1 MKKLLFIADSLSSFV
16 VKKDSTLAMMK
27 VSQQRGHQVWHC
39 QIDDL
44 KSIDASIKAHCKQ
57 IEIKAHDG
65 SWFKEINTEVNAQ
78 ARKLSEFDAII
89 MRKDPPFDLAYVTAT
104 WFLSQACLEGA
115 KVFNAPDALRNH
127 SEKLALLEFMQ
138 FAPPTMV
145 SHDLTDI
152 KAFHQQYQD
161 VIIKPL
167 DGMGGQ
173 GIFRVQENALNLT
186 SIVETLGA
194 NGQRALMVQKF
205 LPEIATGDK
214 RVLLIGGEVVPYG
227 LARIPQS
234 GEVRGNLASGGKG
247 LAQALTQQELKVAQE
262 LAPRL
267 AARGL
272 HLVGLDFIGGYLTEI
287 NVTSPTCFV
296 EITEQ
301 TGHDVALQWLTNLEK
316 HLQ

>member
-1 MKKLLFIADSLSSFV
+1 MKKLLFIADPLSSFV
-16 VKKDSTLAMMK
+16 IKKDSTLAMMK
-27 VSQQRGHQVWHC
+27 ASQQRGHEVWHC
-39 QIDDL
+39 QIDHL
-44 KSIDASIKAHCKQ
+44 KSIDSSVQADCKK
-57 IEIKAHDG
+57 IEITAHDG
-65 SWFKEINTEVNAQ
+65 SWFKEMKTQVQ
-78 ARKLSEFDAII
+78 KLCEFDAII

-127 SEKLALLEFMQ
+127 SEKLALLEFMK
-138 FAPPTMV
+138 FAPPTIV
-145 SHDLTDI
+145 SHDLADI
-152 KAFHQQYQD
+152 KAFHDRHQD

-173 GIFRVQENALNLT
+173 GIFRVQANGLNLA
-186 SIVETLGA
+186 SIVETLGG

-205 LPEIATGDK
+205 LPEIAAGDK
-214 RVLLIGGEVVPYG
+214 RVLLIGGEVIPYS
-227 LARIPQS
+227 LARIPQA

-247 LAQALTQQELKVAQE
+247 VAQPLTQQELKVAKE
-262 LAPRL
+262 LAPLL

-316 HLQ
+316 RIQ

>member
-1 MKKLLFIADSLSSFV
+1 MKKLLFIADPLSSFV
-16 VKKDSTLAMMK
+16 IKKDSTLAMMK
-27 VSQQRGHQVWHC
+27 ASQQRGHEIWHC
-39 QIDDL
+39 QINHL
-44 KSIDASIKAHCKQ
+44 KSIDSLVQADCKQ
-57 IEIKAHDG
+57 IEITAHDG
-65 SWFKEINTEVNAQ
+65 SWFKEVKTQVQ
-78 ARKLSEFDAII
+78 KLCEFDAII

-127 SEKLALLEFMQ
+127 SEKLALLEFMK
-138 FAPPTMV
+138 FAPPTLV
-145 SHDLTDI
+145 SHDLADI
-152 KAFHQQYQD
+152 KAFHEQYQD

-173 GIFRVQENALNLT
+173 GIFRVQENGLNLA
-186 SIVETLGA
+186 SIVETLGG

-205 LPEIATGDK
+205 LPEITAGDK
-214 RVLLIGGEVVPYG
+214 RVLLIGGEVVPFS
-227 LARIPQS
+227 LARIPQA

-247 LAQALTQQELKVAQE
+247 VAQPLTQQELSVAKE
-262 LAPRL
+262 LAPQL
-267 AARGL
+267 ASRGL

-316 HLQ
+316 QIH

>member
-1 MKKLLFIADSLSSFV
+1 MKKLLFIADPLSSFV
-16 VKKDSTLAMMK
+16 IKKDSTLAMMK
-27 VSQQRGHQVWHC
+27 ASQQRGHQVWHC
-39 QIDDL
+39 QIDHL
-44 KSIDASIKAHCKQ
+44 KSIDSSVQADCKQ
-57 IEIKAHDG
+57 IEIIAHDAA
-65 SWFKEINTEVNAQ
+65 WFKEVKTQVQ
-78 ARKLSEFDAII
+78 KLCEFDAII

-115 KVFNAPDALRNH
+115 KVFNAPEALRNH
-127 SEKLALLEFMQ
+127 SEKLALLEFMK
-138 FAPPTMV
+138 FAPPTIV
-145 SHDLTDI
+145 SHDLADI
-152 KAFHQQYQD
+152 KAFHQLHQD

-173 GIFRVQENALNLT
+173 GIFRVQENGLNLA
-186 SIVETLGA
+186 SIVETLGG

-205 LPEIATGDK
+205 LPEIAAGDK

-227 LARIPQS
+227 LARIPQA

-247 LAQALTQQELKVAQE
+247 VAQALTQKELKIAQE
-262 LAPRL
+262 LAPQL

-316 HLQ
+316 HIH

>member
-1 MKKLLFIADSLSSFV
+1 MKKLLFIADPLSSFAI
-16 VKKDSTLAMMK
+16 KKDSTLAMMK
-27 VSQQRGHQVWHC
+27 AAQKRGYEIWHSH
-39 QIDDL
+39 IHNL
-44 KSIDASIKAHCKQ
+44 KSINSLIQADCNQ
-57 IEIKAHDG
+57 IEITSHDG
-65 SWFKEINTEVNAQ
+65 SWFKELNSQIQ
-78 ARKLSEFDAII
+78 KLNQFDAII
-89 MRKDPPFDLAYVTAT
+89 MRKDPPFDLSYVTAT

-127 SEKLALLEFMQ
+127 SEKLALLEFIK
-138 FAPPTMV
+138 FAPPTIV
-145 SHDLTDI
+145 SHDLADI

-173 GIFRVQENALNLT
+173 GIFRVQENGLNLA
-186 SIVETLGA
+186 SIVETLGG

-205 LPEIATGDK
+205 LPEIAAGDK

-227 LARIPQS
+227 LARIPQA

-247 LAQALTQQELKVAQE
+247 VAQPLTQQELRVAQE
-262 LAPRL
+262 LAPQL

-272 HLVGLDFIGGYLTEI
+272 HLVGLDFIGGFLTEI

-316 HLQ
+316 LIH

>member
-1 MKKLLFIADSLSSFV
+1 MKKLLFIADPLNSFV
-16 VKKDSTLAMMK
+16 IKKDSTLAMMK
-27 VSQQRGHQVWHC
+27 ASQQRGHQVWHC
-39 QIDDL
+39 QIDQL
-44 KSIDASIKAHCKQ
+44 KSIDSLVQADCKQ
-57 IEIKAHDG
+57 IEIIAHDG
-65 SWFKEINTEVNAQ
+65 AWFKEVKTQVQ
-78 ARKLSEFDAII
+78 KLCEFDAII

-115 KVFNAPDALRNH
+115 KVFNAPEALRNH
-127 SEKLALLEFMQ
+127 SEKLALLEFMK
-138 FAPPTMV
+138 FAPPTIV
-145 SHDLTDI
+145 SHDLADI
-152 KAFHQQYQD
+152 KAFHQLHQD

-173 GIFRVQENALNLT
+173 GIFRVQENGLNLA
-186 SIVETLGA
+186 SIVETLGG

-205 LPEIATGDK
+205 LPEITAGDK
-214 RVLLIGGEVVPYG
+214 RVLLIGGEVVPFG
-227 LARIPQS
+227 LARIPQA

-247 LAQALTQQELKVAQE
+247 VAQALTQQELKVAQE
-262 LAPRL
+262 LAPQL

-316 HLQ
+316 HIH

>member
-1 MKKLLFIADSLSSFV
+1 MKKLLFIADPLSSFV
-16 VKKDSTLAMMK
+16 IKKDSTLAMMK
-27 VSQQRGHQVWHC
+27 ASQQRGHEIWHC
-39 QIDDL
+39 QIDHL
-44 KSIDASIKAHCKQ
+44 KSIDSLVQADCKQ
-57 IEIKAHDG
+57 IEITAHDG
-65 SWFKEINTEVNAQ
+65 SWFKEVKTLVQ
-78 ARKLSEFDAII
+78 KLCEFDAII

-127 SEKLALLEFMQ
+127 SEKLALLEFMK
-138 FAPPTMV
+138 FAPPTLV

-152 KAFHQQYQD
+152 KAFHEQYQD

-173 GIFRVQENALNLT
+173 GIFRVQENALNLA
-186 SIVETLGA
+186 SIVETLGG

-205 LPEIATGDK
+205 LPEIAAGDK
-214 RVLLIGGEVVPYG
+214 RVLLIGGEVVPFS
-227 LARIPQS
+227 LARIPQA

-247 LAQALTQQELKVAQE
+247 IAQPLTQQELSIAKE
-262 LAPRL
+262 LAPQL
-267 AARGL
+267 ASRGL

-316 HLQ
+316 HIQ

>member
-1 MKKLLFIADSLSSFV
+1 MKKLLFIADPLNSFV
-16 VKKDSTLAMMK
+16 IKKDSTLAMMK
-27 VSQQRGHQVWHC
+27 ASQQRGHQVWHC
-39 QIDDL
+39 QIDHL
-44 KSIDASIKAHCKQ
+44 KSIDSSVQADCKH
-57 IEIKAHDG
+57 IEINAHDAA
-65 SWFKEINTEVNAQ
+65 WFKEVKTQVQ
-78 ARKLSEFDAII
+78 KLCEFDAII

-115 KVFNAPDALRNH
+115 KVFNAPEALRNH
-127 SEKLALLEFMQ
+127 SEKLALLEFMK
-138 FAPPTMV
+138 FAPPTIV
-145 SHDLTDI
+145 SHDLADI
-152 KAFHQQYQD
+152 KAFHQLHQD

-173 GIFRVQENALNLT
+173 GIFRVQENGLNLA
-186 SIVETLGA
+186 SIVETLGG

-205 LPEIATGDK
+205 LPEITAGDK
-214 RVLLIGGEVVPYG
+214 RVLLIGGEVVPFG
-227 LARIPQS
+227 LARIPQA

-247 LAQALTQQELKVAQE
+247 VAQALTQQELKVAQE
-262 LAPRL
+262 LAPQL

-316 HLQ
+316 HIH

>member
-1 MKKLLFIADSLSSFV
+1 MKKLLFIADPLSSFV
-16 VKKDSTLAMMK
+16 IKKDSTLAMMK
-27 VSQQRGHQVWHC
+27 ASQQRGHQVWHC
-39 QIDDL
+39 QIDHL
-44 KSIDASIKAHCKQ
+44 KSIDSSVQADCKH
-57 IEIKAHDG
+57 IEINAHDAA
-65 SWFKEINTEVNAQ
+65 WFKEVKTQVQ
-78 ARKLSEFDAII
+78 KLCEFDAII

-115 KVFNAPDALRNH
+115 KVFNAPEALRNH
-127 SEKLALLEFMQ
+127 SEKLALLEFMK
-138 FAPPTMV
+138 FAPPTIV
-145 SHDLTDI
+145 SHDLADI
-152 KAFHQQYQD
+152 KAFHQLHQD

-173 GIFRVQENALNLT
+173 GIFRVQENGLNLA
-186 SIVETLGA
+186 SIVETLGG

-205 LPEIATGDK
+205 LPEIAEGDK

-227 LARIPQS
+227 LARIPQA

-247 LAQALTQQELKVAQE
+247 VAQALTQQELKVAQE
-262 LAPRL
+262 LAPQL

-316 HLQ
+316 HIH

>member
-1 MKKLLFIADSLSSFV
+1 MKKLLFIADPLSSFI

-27 VSQQRGHQVWHC
+27 ASQQRGHEVWHC
-39 QIDDL
+39 HIHDL
-44 KSIDASIKAHCKQ
+44 KSIDSSVQATCKQ
-57 IEIKAHDG
+57 IEITAHDG
-65 SWFKEINTEVNAQ
+65 SWFKEVGAQ
-78 ARKLSEFDAII
+78 TKKLNQFDAII
-89 MRKDPPFDLAYVTAT
+89 MRKDPPFDLSYVTAT

-127 SEKLALLEFMQ
+127 SEKLALLEFIK
-138 FAPPTMV
+138 FAPPTIV
-145 SHDLTDI
+145 SHDLADI
-152 KAFHQQYQD
+152 KAFHQHHQD

-173 GIFRVQENALNLT
+173 GIFRVQENGLNLA
-186 SIVETLGA
+186 SIVETLGG

-205 LPEIATGDK
+205 LPEIASGDK
-214 RVLLIGGEVVPYG
+214 RVLLIGGEVVPFS
-227 LARIPQS
+227 LARIPQA

-247 LAQALTQQELKVAQE
+247 VAQPLTQQELNIAQE
-262 LAPRL
+262 LAPQL
-267 AARGL
+267 ASRGL
-272 HLVGLDFIGGYLTEI
+272 HLVGLDFIGGFLTEI

-316 HLQ
+316 QIH

>member
-1 MKKLLFIADSLSSFV
+1 MKKLLFIADPLSSFV

-27 VSQQRGHQVWHC
+27 VSQVRGHEVWNCH
-39 QIDDL
+39 IHDL
-44 KSIDASIKAHCKQ
+44 KSIDSLIQADCKQ
-57 IEIKAHDG
+57 IEITTHYG
-65 SWFKEINTEVNAQ
+65 SWFKEVKAQ
-78 ARKLSEFDAII
+78 VRKLYEFDAII

-127 SEKLALLEFMQ
+127 SEKLALLEFMK
-138 FAPPTMV
+138 FAPPTVV
-145 SHDLTDI
+145 SHDLADI
-152 KAFHQQYQD
+152 KAFHQHHQD

-173 GIFRVQENALNLT
+173 GIFRVQANGLNLA
-186 SIVETLGA
+186 SIVETLGG

-205 LPEIATGDK
+205 LPEIAAGDK
-214 RVLLIGGEVVPYG
+214 RVLLIGGEVVPFS
-227 LARIPQS
+227 LARIPQA

-247 LAQALTQQELKVAQE
+247 VAQPVTQQELSIAEE
-262 LAPRL
+262 LAPQL
-267 AARGL
+267 ASRGL
-272 HLVGLDFIGGYLTEI
+272 HLVGLDFIGGFLTEI

-296 EITEQ
+296 EISEQ

-316 HLQ
+316 HIH

>member
-1 MKKLLFIADSLSSFV
+1 MKKLLFIADPLSSFV

-27 VSQQRGHQVWHC
+27 VSQVRGHEVWHC
-39 QIDDL
+39 HIHDL
-44 KSIDASIKAHCKQ
+44 KSIDSLAQADCKQ
-57 IEIKAHDG
+57 IAIIAHDG
-65 SWFKEINTEVNAQ
+65 AWFKEVKAQ
-78 ARKLSEFDAII
+78 VRKLYEFDAII

-127 SEKLALLEFMQ
+127 SEKLALLEFMK
-138 FAPPTMV
+138 FAPPTVV
-145 SHDLTDI
+145 SHDLADI
-152 KAFHQQYQD
+152 KAFHQHHQD

-173 GIFRVQENALNLT
+173 GIFRVQAKGLNLA
-186 SIVETLGA
+186 SIVETLGG

-205 LPEIATGDK
+205 LPEIAAGDK
-214 RVLLIGGEVVPYG
+214 RVLLIGGEVVPFS
-227 LARIPQS
+227 LARIPQA

-247 LAQALTQQELKVAQE
+247 VAQPVTQQELSIAEE
-262 LAPRL
+262 LAPQL
-267 AARGL
+267 ASRGL
-272 HLVGLDFIGGYLTEI
+272 HLVGLDFIGGFLTEI

-296 EITEQ
+296 EISEQ

-316 HLQ
+316 HIH

>member
-1 MKKLLFIADSLSSFV
+1 MKKLLFIADPLSSFV
-16 VKKDSTLAMMK
+16 IKKDSTLAMMK
-27 VSQQRGHQVWHC
+27 ASQQRGHEVWHC
-39 QIDDL
+39 QIDHL
-44 KSIDASIKAHCKQ
+44 KSVDSLVQANCKQ
-57 IEIKAHDG
+57 IEIAAHDG
-65 SWFKEINTEVNAQ
+65 SWFKEIKTQVH
-78 ARKLSEFDAII
+78 KLCEFDAII

-127 SEKLALLEFMQ
+127 SEKLALLEFMK
-138 FAPPTMV
+138 FAPPTLV
-145 SHDLTDI
+145 SHDLADI
-152 KAFHQQYQD
+152 KAFHEQHQD

-173 GIFRVQENALNLT
+173 GIFRVQANGLNLA
-186 SIVETLGA
+186 SIVETLGG

-205 LPEIATGDK
+205 LPEIAAGDK
-214 RVLLIGGEVVPYG
+214 RVLLIGGEVVPFS
-227 LARIPQS
+227 LARIPQA

-247 LAQALTQQELKVAQE
+247 VAQPLTQQELSIAKE
-262 LAPRL
+262 LAPQL
-267 AARGL
+267 ASRGL

-316 HLQ
+316 HIQ

>member
-1 MKKLLFIADSLSSFV
+1 MKKLLFIADPLNSFV
-16 VKKDSTLAMMK
+16 IKKDSTLAMMK
-27 VSQQRGHQVWHC
+27 ASQQRGHQVWHC
-39 QIDDL
+39 QIDQL
-44 KSIDASIKAHCKQ
+44 KSIDSVVQADCKQ
-57 IEIKAHDG
+57 IEITARDG
-65 SWFKEINTEVNAQ
+65 AWFKEVKTQVQ
-78 ARKLSEFDAII
+78 KLCEFDAII

-104 WFLSQACLEGA
+104 WFLSLACLEGA
-115 KVFNAPDALRNH
+115 KVFNAPEALRNH
-127 SEKLALLEFMQ
+127 SEKLALLEFMK
-138 FAPPTMV
+138 FAPPTIV
-145 SHDLTDI
+145 SHDLADI
-152 KAFHQQYQD
+152 KAFHQLHQD

-173 GIFRVQENALNLT
+173 GIFRVQENGLNLA
-186 SIVETLGA
+186 SIVETLGG

-205 LPEIATGDK
+205 LPEIAEGDK

-227 LARIPQS
+227 LARIPQA

-247 LAQALTQQELKVAQE
+247 VAQALTQQELKVAQE
-262 LAPRL
+262 LAPQL
-267 AARGL
+267 ATRGL

-316 HLQ
+316 HIH

>member
-1 MKKLLFIADSLSSFV
+1 MKKLLFIADPLSSFV

-27 VSQQRGHQVWHC
+27 VSQVRGHEVWHC
-39 QIDDL
+39 HIHDL
-44 KSIDASIKAHCKQ
+44 KSIDSLIQADCKQ
-57 IEIKAHDG
+57 IEITTHDG
-65 SWFKEINTEVNAQ
+65 SWFKEVKAQ
-78 ARKLSEFDAII
+78 VRKLYEFDAII

-127 SEKLALLEFMQ
+127 SEKLALLEFMK
-138 FAPPTMV
+138 FAPPTVV
-145 SHDLTDI
+145 SHDLADI
-152 KAFHQQYQD
+152 KAFHQHHQD

-173 GIFRVQENALNLT
+173 GIFRVQAKGLNLA
-186 SIVETLGA
+186 SIVETLGG

-205 LPEIATGDK
+205 LPEIAAGDK
-214 RVLLIGGEVVPYG
+214 RVLLIGGEVVPFS
-227 LARIPQS
+227 LARIPQA

-247 LAQALTQQELKVAQE
+247 VAQPVTQQELSIAEE
-262 LAPRL
+262 LAPQL
-267 AARGL
+267 ASRGL
-272 HLVGLDFIGGYLTEI
+272 HLVGLDFIGGFLTEI

-296 EITEQ
+296 EISEQ

-316 HLQ
+316 HIH

>member
-1 MKKLLFIADSLSSFV
+1 MKKLLFIADPLSSFV
-16 VKKDSTLAMMK
+16 IKKDSTLAMMK
-27 VSQQRGHQVWHC
+27 ASQQRGHQVWHC
-39 QIDDL
+39 QIDQL
-44 KSIDASIKAHCKQ
+44 KSIDSLVQADCKQ
-57 IEIKAHDG
+57 IEITAHDG
-65 SWFKEINTEVNAQ
+65 AWFKEVKTQVQ
-78 ARKLSEFDAII
+78 KLCEFDAII
-89 MRKDPPFDLAYVTAT
+89 MRKDPPFDLAYVAAT

-115 KVFNAPDALRNH
+115 KVFNAPEALRNH
-127 SEKLALLEFMQ
+127 SEKLALLEFMK
-138 FAPPTMV
+138 FAPPTIV
-145 SHDLTDI
+145 SHDLADI
-152 KAFHQQYQD
+152 KAFHQLHQD

-173 GIFRVQENALNLT
+173 GIFRVQENGLNLA
-186 SIVETLGA
+186 SIVETLGG

-205 LPEIATGDK
+205 LPEITAGDK
-214 RVLLIGGEVVPYG
+214 RVLLIGGEVVPFG
-227 LARIPQS
+227 LARIPQA

-247 LAQALTQQELKVAQE
+247 VAQALTQQELKVAQE
-262 LAPRL
+262 LAPQL

-316 HLQ
+316 HIH

>member
-1 MKKLLFIADSLSSFV
+1 MKKLLFIADPLSSFAI
-16 VKKDSTLAMMK
+16 KKDSTLAMMK
-27 VSQQRGHQVWHC
+27 AAQKRGYEIWHSH
-39 QIDDL
+39 IHNL
-44 KSIDASIKAHCKQ
+44 KSINSLIQADCNQ
-57 IEIKAHDG
+57 IEITSHDG
-65 SWFKEINTEVNAQ
+65 SWFKELNSQIQ
-78 ARKLSEFDAII
+78 KLNQFDAII
-89 MRKDPPFDLAYVTAT
+89 MRKDPPFDLSYVTAT

-127 SEKLALLEFMQ
+127 SEKLALLEFMR
-138 FAPPTMV
+138 FAPPTIV
-145 SHDLTDI
+145 SHDIADI

-173 GIFRVQENALNLT
+173 GIFRVQENGLNLA
-186 SIVETLGA
+186 SIVETLGG

-205 LPEIATGDK
+205 LPEIAAGDK

-227 LARIPQS
+227 LARIPQA

-247 LAQALTQQELKVAQE
+247 VAQPLTQQELRVAQE
-262 LAPRL
+262 LAPQL

-272 HLVGLDFIGGYLTEI
+272 HLVGLDFIGGFLTEI

-316 HLQ
+316 QIH

>member
-1 MKKLLFIADSLSSFV
+1 MKKLLFIADPLNSFV

-27 VSQQRGHQVWHC
+27 ASQQRGYEVWHC
-39 QIDDL
+39 HIHDL
-44 KSIDASIKAHCKQ
+44 KSIDSFVRADCKQ
-57 IEIKAHDG
+57 IEITTHDG
-65 SWFKEINTEVNAQ
+65 SWFKEVRTQAQ
-78 ARKLSEFDAII
+78 KLSEFDAII
-89 MRKDPPFDLAYVTAT
+89 MRKDPPFDSAYVTAT

-127 SEKLALLEFMQ
+127 SEKLALLEFMK

-145 SHDLTDI
+145 SHDLADI
-152 KAFHQQYQD
+152 KAFHQLHRD

-173 GIFRVQENALNLT
+173 GIFRVQDNGLNLA
-186 SIVETLGA
+186 SIVETLGG

-205 LPEIATGDK
+205 LPEITAGDK
-214 RVLLIGGEVVPYG
+214 RVLLIGGEVVPFG
-227 LARIPQS
+227 LARIPQD

-247 LAQALTQQELKVAQE
+247 IAQPVTQQELKIAQE
-262 LAPRL
+262 LAPQL
-267 AARGL
+267 ASRGL
-272 HLVGLDFIGGYLTEI
+272 HLVGLDFIGGFLTEI

-316 HLQ
+316 QIH

>member
-1 MKKLLFIADSLSSFV
+1 MKKLLFIADPLSSFV
-16 VKKDSTLAMMK
+16 IKKDSTLAMMK
-27 VSQQRGHQVWHC
+27 ASQQRGHEVWHC
-39 QIDDL
+39 QIDHL
-44 KSIDASIKAHCKQ
+44 KSIDSIVQANCQQ
-57 IEIKAHDG
+57 IEITTHDG
-65 SWFKEINTEVNAQ
+65 SWFKEVKTQVQ
-78 ARKLSEFDAII
+78 KLCEFDAII

-127 SEKLALLEFMQ
+127 SEKLALLEFMK
-138 FAPPTMV
+138 FAPPTLV
-145 SHDLTDI
+145 SHDVADI
-152 KAFHQQYQD
+152 KAFHEQYQD

-173 GIFRVQENALNLT
+173 GIFRVQENALNLA
-186 SIVETLGA
+186 SIVETLGG

-205 LPEIATGDK
+205 LPEIAAGDK

-227 LARIPQS
+227 LARIPQA

-247 LAQALTQQELKVAQE
+247 VAQPLTQQELKVAEE
-262 LAPRL
+262 LAPLL

-316 HLQ
+316 HIQ

>member
-1 MKKLLFIADSLSSFV
+1 MKKLLFIADPLSSFV
-16 VKKDSTLAMMK
+16 IKKDSTLAMMK
-27 VSQQRGHQVWHC
+27 ASQQRGHEIWHC
-39 QIDDL
+39 QIDHL
-44 KSIDASIKAHCKQ
+44 KSIDSLVQANCKQ
-57 IEIKAHDG
+57 IEITAHDG
-65 SWFKEINTEVNAQ
+65 SWFKEIKTQVQ
-78 ARKLSEFDAII
+78 KLCEFDAII

-127 SEKLALLEFMQ
+127 SEKLALLEFMK
-138 FAPPTMV
+138 FAPPTLV
-145 SHDLTDI
+145 SHDLADI
-152 KAFHQQYQD
+152 KAFHEQYQD

-173 GIFRVQENALNLT
+173 GIFRVQANGLNLA
-186 SIVETLGA
+186 SIVETLGG

-205 LPEIATGDK
+205 LPEIAAGDK
-214 RVLLIGGEVVPYG
+214 RVLLIGGEVVPFS
-227 LARIPQS
+227 LARIPQA

-247 LAQALTQQELKVAQE
+247 VAQPLTQQELSIAKE
-262 LAPRL
+262 LAPQL
-267 AARGL
+267 ASRGL

-316 HLQ
+316 HIQ

>member
-1 MKKLLFIADSLSSFV
+1 MKKLLFIADPLSSFAI
-16 VKKDSTLAMMK
+16 KKDSTLAMMK
-27 VSQQRGHQVWHC
+27 AAQKRGYEIWHSH
-39 QIDDL
+39 IHNL
-44 KSIDASIKAHCKQ
+44 KSINSLIQADCNQ
-57 IEIKAHDG
+57 IEITSHDG
-65 SWFKEINTEVNAQ
+65 SWFKELNSQIQ
-78 ARKLSEFDAII
+78 KLNQFDAII
-89 MRKDPPFDLAYVTAT
+89 MRKDPPFDLSYVTAT

-127 SEKLALLEFMQ
+127 SEKLALLEFMK
-138 FAPPTMV
+138 FAPPTIV
-145 SHDLTDI
+145 SHDLADI

-173 GIFRVQENALNLT
+173 GIFRVQENGLNLA
-186 SIVETLGA
+186 SIVETLGG

-205 LPEIATGDK
+205 LPEIAAGDK

-227 LARIPQS
+227 LARIPQA
-234 GEVRGNLASGGKG
+234 GEIRGNLASGGKG
-247 LAQALTQQELKVAQE
+247 IAQSLTQQELKIAQE
-262 LAPRL
+262 LAPQL
-267 AARGL
+267 ASRGL
-272 HLVGLDFIGGYLTEI
+272 HLVGLDFIGGFLTEI

-316 HLQ
+316 KIH

>member
-1 MKKLLFIADSLSSFV
+1 MKKLLFIADPLSSFV

-27 VSQQRGHQVWHC
+27 ASQQRGHEVWHC
-39 QIDDL
+39 HIDHL
-44 KSIDASIKAHCKQ
+44 KSIDSLVQADCKQ
-57 IEIKAHDG
+57 IEITSHDG
-65 SWFKEINTEVNAQ
+65 SWFKEVKTHVK
-78 ARKLSEFDAII
+78 KLCEFDAII
-89 MRKDPPFDLAYVTAT
+89 MRKDPSFDLSYVTAT

-127 SEKLALLEFMQ
+127 SEKLALLEFMK
-138 FAPPTMV
+138 FAPPTIV
-145 SHDLTDI
+145 SHDLADI
-152 KAFHQQYQD
+152 KAFHERHQD

-173 GIFRVQENALNLT
+173 GIFRVQANGLNLA
-186 SIVETLGA
+186 SVVETLGG
-194 NGQRALMVQKF
+194 NGQRALMIQKF
-205 LPEIATGDK
+205 LPEIAAGDK

-227 LARIPQS
+227 LARIPQA

-247 LAQALTQQELKVAQE
+247 VAQSLTQQEVTVAQE
-262 LAPRL
+262 LAPLL

-316 HLQ
+316 HIH